1 MKADLMDKL
10 QQLLA
15 SHHGKGLW
23 SYLVYIVIFISML
36 AYVVLKPLLNFLTL
50 NKLKLK

>member
-1 MKADLMDKL
+1 MKTDFMDKL
-10 QQLLA
+10 QLLLDR
-15 SHHGKGLW
+15 HHGKGLW

-36 AYVVLKPLLNFLTL
+36 SYVVLKPLLNFLTL